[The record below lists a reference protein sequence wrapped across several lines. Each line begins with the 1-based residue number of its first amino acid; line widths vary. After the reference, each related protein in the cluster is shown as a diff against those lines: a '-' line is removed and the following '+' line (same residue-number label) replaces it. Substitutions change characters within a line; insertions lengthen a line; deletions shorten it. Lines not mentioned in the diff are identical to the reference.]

1 MRKSL
6 LVLYL
11 SLSCTVYE
19 IVSVKYGMHDV
30 EIWVR
35 GCSKSLK
42 VVPFER
48 LVIVSYSHSRVL

>member
-11 SLSCTVYE
+11 SLSCTVSE
-19 IVSVKYGMHDV
+19 VSVKYGMHDV